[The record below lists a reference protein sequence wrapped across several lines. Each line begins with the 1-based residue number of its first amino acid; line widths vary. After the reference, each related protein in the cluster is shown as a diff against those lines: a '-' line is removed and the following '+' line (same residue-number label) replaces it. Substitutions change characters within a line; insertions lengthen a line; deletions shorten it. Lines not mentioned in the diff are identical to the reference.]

1 MIWLGSQYGKHGFEE
16 KKIKYYHK
24 ALKLDQRDAV
34 LYNNLGVVEYINANY
49 QKALEYYEKAYQLF
63 IEESCSDSLFGGT
76 FYANYARVLEKMNQS
91 ERAYKFLLKA
101 KRSGYDLCE
110 DLINNDNVGVEYT
123 RKEIMKI
130 LERNSQ
136 HLSWSN
142 RNIIQNLNDK
152 ETVYAFKM
160 ADDTAF
166 YVYISPSLLSIT
178 GHIKRGSGIKEGL
191 VITDKCIYFLSKKK
205 NKGNYYLSYISLPD
219 STISHSR
226 STLTIE
232 VPQKSGGN
240 ATFVINTGTD
250 AAIADKILTEI
261 QELYRE

>member
-1 MIWLGSQYGKHGFEE
+1 MLSRLLPFCNRNIRRLTS
-16 KKIKYYHK
+16 
-24 ALKLDQRDAV
+24 LK
-34 LYNNLGVVEYINANY
+34 
-49 QKALEYYEKAYQLF
+49 
-63 IEESCSDSLFGGT
+63 SCSDSLFGGT

-178 GHIKRGSGIKEGL
+178 GNIKRGSGIKEGL